1 MRLTNIKISGF
12 KSFVDKTEIS
22 LSEKYFGG
30 DGAEGYSRNSSI
42 GGLGGGGDNTNIYP
56 YHNDGLINTG
66 GGGSGGNY
74 GSKGG
79 KGGSGIVIIRYKYK

>member
-1 MRLTNIKISGF
+1 MYG
-12 KSFVDKTEIS
+12 EIS
-22 LSEKYFGG
+22 LTEKYFGG
-30 DGAEGYSRNSSI
+30 NGADGYSRNNSI
-42 GGLGGGGDNTNIYP
+42 GGLGGGADNTNIYP

-79 KGGSGIVIIRYKYK
+79 KGGSGIIIIRYKYK